1 MDLQT
6 ENRIAAIL
14 MKEAAEL
21 RRQAEQDGVHAYLRQ
36 PNVRVRPNSR
46 FITAT
51 VLGVQQANRAVEV
64 NEMWSIRQKEQEL
77 DDMLKK
83 RQRDRSMS
91 NRSYREQEVDD
102 RQKRKWSD
110 ESSSDRSYR
119 DTDMDDRL
127 KKGRSDESS
136 SDRSYKDKR
145 HADTERSSKRSNQQ
159 DSLVEEGL
167 KDDEIENF
175 LNSRVKRGRGAVG
188 SRMDETGPYLPPRQD
203 SNVEDLPFMGGVFRK
218 ERDRN
223 AILGPEK
230 PSHLVSW
237 SSSEEESDDEKHYKA
252 KKVKKASSSKRSK
265 KHKSKEKSKDSKKK
279 RRKEER
285 RHKKHKKSS

>member
-21 RRQAEQDGVHAYLRQ
+21 RRQAEQDGVNAYLRQ
-36 PNVRVRPNSR
+36 PNVRGRPNSR
-46 FITAT
+46 FLTAT

-64 NEMWSIRQKEQEL
+64 NEMWRIRQKEQEL
-77 DDMLKK
+77 DDRLKR
-83 RQRDRSMS
+83 RQRDRRSS
-91 NRSYREQEVDD
+91 DRSYREQEVDD
-102 RQKRKWSD
+102 RLKRKWSE

-127 KKGRSDESS
+127 RTRRSDESS
-136 SDRSYKDKR
+136 SGRSYKDKR
-145 HADTERSSKRSNQQ
+145 HADSERSSKRSNQQ
-159 DSLVEEGL
+159 YSLVEEGL

-175 LNSRVKRGRGAVG
+175 LNSRAKRGRGAVG
-188 SRMDETGPYLPPRQD
+188 SRMDETGPYLPPCQD
-203 SNVEDLPFMGGVFRK
+203 SNVEDLSFMGGVSRK
-218 ERDRN
+218 ERERN

-230 PSHLVSW
+230 PTHLVSW
-237 SSSEEESDDEKHYKA
+237 SSSEEESDDKKYIKA
-252 KKVKKASSSKRSK
+252 KKVKKASSSNHSK

-279 RRKEER
+279 RRKEEK
-285 RHKKHKKSS
+285 RHRKHK